1 MVGLFF
7 LGVVVIVVLCVKSA
21 ITTLFYEIAGEM
33 HGRRS
38 L

>member
-1 MVGLFF
+1 MPSLFV
-7 LGVVVIVVLCVKSA
+7 LGVAVVVILCVKST
-21 ITTLFYEIAGEM
+21 IRTIFYEIAGEM